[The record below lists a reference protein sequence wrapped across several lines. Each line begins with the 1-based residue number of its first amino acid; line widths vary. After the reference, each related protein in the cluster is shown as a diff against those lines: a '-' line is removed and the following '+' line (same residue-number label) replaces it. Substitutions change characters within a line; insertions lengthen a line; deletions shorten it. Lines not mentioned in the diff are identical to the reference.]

1 MFLQATRGQ
10 KARLE
15 NIEMAYVNVAGSS
28 AEARLSEEEGDDQ
41 EPEEE
46 GDDQEPE
53 EGGDYEEPEE
63 GGDYEEPEDDL

>member
-1 MFLQATRGQ
+1 MVKVAAAVFLQANRVQ

-15 NIEMAYVNVAGSS
+15 NIEMAYVNVAASS
-28 AEARLSEEEGDDQ
+28 AEDRLS
-41 EPEEE
+41 EEE

-63 GGDYEEPEDDL
+63 GGAYEEPEEDL

>member
-28 AEARLSEEEGDDQ
+28 AEARLSEEEGDD
-41 EPEEE
+41 
-46 GDDQEPE
+46 
-53 EGGDYEEPEE
+53 EEPEE
-63 GGDYEEPEDDL
+63 GGAYEEPEEDLE